1 MTAYL
6 SIVLLPGWVY
16 LASCFVEDSFYNLL
30 VNRVRTA
37 LFRPVTGLQRL
48 SPRLSEKAAAGLLL
62 AFALVACATL
72 PVALGWEPE
81 ILFGGIHSVRVHI
94 DRRALQSLAAAV
106 GLQLA
111 AFALLLGQLALLRL
125 AFALRGRAADGAL
138 AEFLGT
144 ATWPLPRRARPEA
157 VAAAA
162 AGCLLAGGALAA
174 WSASDVLFLRPHAPS
189 GVLGSPALP
198 LRLAL
203 LGAIDLLRLLRW
215 VLIACCVLSWAQFV
229 APAARGVSDVANLVL
244 QDLMRLVLGGRDLA
258 VGFVSFGPLILW
270 WILGYVH
277 PLLAGLVL

>member
-1 MTAYL
+1 MSAIL
-6 SIVLLPGWVY
+6 SLVLLLGWVY

-48 SPRLSEKAAAGLLL
+48 SPRLSEKAAAGILLLL
-62 AFALVACATL
+62 ALAVCATI
-72 PVALGWEPE
+72 PVVLGGEPE
-81 ILFGGIHSVRVHI
+81 ILFGGVYPVRVHI
-94 DRRALQSLAAAV
+94 DRHPLQSLAAAV

-125 AFALRGRAADGAL
+125 AFALRGRAADGAV
-138 AEFLGT
+138 AEFLAT
-144 ATWPLPRRARPEA
+144 ATWPLPRRARPAA

-174 WSASDVLFLRPHAPS
+174 WCNDGSGSAPW
-189 GVLGSPALP
+189 
-198 LRLAL
+198 LAL

-215 VLIACCVLSWAQFV
+215 VLLACCLLSWASLLSPR
-229 APAARGVSDVANLVL
+229 ARAATDVANLVL
-244 QDLMRLVLGGRDLA
+244 QDLMRLVFGGRDLA
-258 VGFVSFGPLILW
+258 VGLVSFGPLILW

-277 PLLAGLVL
+277 PLLAGLFL

>member
-6 SIVLLPGWVY
+6 SLVLLLGWVY

-37 LFRPVTGLQRL
+37 LFRPVTWVQRL
-48 SPRLSEKAAAGLLL
+48 SPRLGEKAAAGILLLL
-62 AFALVACATL
+62 ALAVCATL
-72 PVALGWEPE
+72 PVALGKEPD
-81 ILFGGIHSVRVHI
+81 LPFGNGMALLAPRTSFP
-94 DRRALQSLAAAV
+94 RAL

-125 AFALRGRAADGAL
+125 AFALRGRAADGAV

-144 ATWPLPRRARPEA
+144 ATWPLPRRARPA
-157 VAAAA
+157 AIAAAA
-162 AGCLLAGGALAA
+162 AGFLVAGAALAA
-174 WSASDVLFLRPHAPS
+174 WSGGVLPPGAPS
-189 GVLGSPALP
+189 IPV
-198 LRLAL
+198 RLAL
-203 LGAIDLLRLLRW
+203 LGAVDLLRLLRW

-258 VGFVSFGPLILW
+258 VGFVSFGPLVLW
-270 WILGYVH
+270 WILGLVH
-277 PLLAGLVL
+277 PFLAGLL